1 MIKKKLKMLF
11 FEAENAKNIYLLTL
25 GQKIVKKTTYFL
37 HAPKRLEDE
46 CACLEILKCMD
57 FWKN

>member
-25 GQKIVKKTTYFL
+25 GQKNAKKLHIFYMFL
-37 HAPKRLEDE
+37 CILYPK
-46 CACLEILKCMD
+46 KW
-57 FWKN
+57 FNF